1 MNAIAPGPF
10 ESKMMATTLD
20 AMGEAIA
27 EAAPLIC
34 DSTAVQDNVGE
45 VVCETQRDDELA
57 HASRPRSGPDLDL
70 GKEHHH
76 CVVVNERGGR
86 TLSHAEPPSRTQG
99 LSFPDF
105 HRPRSHAHLLPQ
117 SDQMK

>member
-1 MNAIAPGPF
+1 MSAIAPGPF

-57 HASRPRSGPDLDL
+57 HVSRPRSGPEWTLARNITTAWWSMSGADAPSCTPS
-70 GKEHHH
+70 HRH
-76 CVVVNERGGR
+76 ERKACR
-86 TLSHAEPPSRTQG
+86 SLTFTALAATLICY
-99 LSFPDF
+99 
-105 HRPRSHAHLLPQ
+105 RSLT
-117 SDQMK
+117 K